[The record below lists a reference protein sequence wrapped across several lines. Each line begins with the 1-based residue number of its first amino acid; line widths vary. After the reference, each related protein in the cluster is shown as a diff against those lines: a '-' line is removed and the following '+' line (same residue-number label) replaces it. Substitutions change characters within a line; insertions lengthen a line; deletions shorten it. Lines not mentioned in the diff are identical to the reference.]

1 MCILICYTSLLF
13 LKKKKT
19 FATLVTLIWL
29 FTRMNSLMYYKIL
42 SHTEPFVTGCIG
54 MIFLKYV
61 FSGVPSKTFFTLC
74 IIWCST
80 RHIFQAKHLSH
91 CLHTYSLPPL
101 CVLWWCNRK
110 IGCNSIFYPWS
121 ELGCGFQKWSYF
133 LFNNYN
139 HDKRNG
145 FLYHNHFH
153 PLSSYISRWGHL
165 GVKIHHIYL
174 ILGGPL
180 ISQL

>member
-1 MCILICYTSLLF
+1 M
-13 LKKKKT
+13 
-19 FATLVTLIWL
+19 V
-29 FTRMNSLMYYKIL
+29 
-42 SHTEPFVTGCIG
+42 
-54 MIFLKYV
+54 FLKYV
-61 FSGVPSKTFFTLC
+61 FSGIPSKTFFTLVAL
-74 IIWCST
+74 IWFLLIVYYLVST
-80 RHIFQAKHLSH
+80 RHIFQAKHLSY

-121 ELGCGFQKWSYF
+121 ELGCEFQNWSYF